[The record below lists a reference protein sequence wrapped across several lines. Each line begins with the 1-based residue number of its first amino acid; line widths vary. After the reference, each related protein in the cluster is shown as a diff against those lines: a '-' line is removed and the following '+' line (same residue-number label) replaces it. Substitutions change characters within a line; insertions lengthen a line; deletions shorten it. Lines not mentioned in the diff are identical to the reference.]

1 MFTVFI
7 ELVTLSE
14 HIGYQNTI
22 IFAIQWQNFGEEN
35 TWCNICNVNSVMTTE
50 NKLAAGT
57 AWGMRRYHVLLNVS
71 NNYTKHLLLGSQCNI
86 FASCTEHEDT

>member
-1 MFTVFI
+1 
-7 ELVTLSE
+7 
-14 HIGYQNTI
+14 
-22 IFAIQWQNFGEEN
+22 
-35 TWCNICNVNSVMTTE
+35 MTTE

-86 FASCTEHEDT
+86 FASCIEHEDT